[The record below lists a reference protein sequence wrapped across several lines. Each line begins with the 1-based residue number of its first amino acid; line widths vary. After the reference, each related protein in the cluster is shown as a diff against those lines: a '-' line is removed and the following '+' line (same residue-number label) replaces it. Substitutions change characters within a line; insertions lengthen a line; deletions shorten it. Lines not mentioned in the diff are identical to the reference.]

1 MRWLTKSHAHV
12 VAGVGVISAMPS
24 SMLSIM
30 VARIERVRSIS
41 AVRSC
46 TSLNSRTVSIAIT
59 AWSAKVEISSICLA
73 LNGRAASRVSVMT
86 PIGTPSR
93 SSGTPS
99 MARKLPT
106 LLASGQWYSVS
117 AATSGMWMMRRS
129 SAVRP
134 TSGVAAR
141 RDLPGRA

>member
-1 MRWLTKSHAHV
+1 
-12 VAGVGVISAMPS
+12 
-24 SMLSIM
+24 MLSIM

-73 LNGRAASRVSVMT
+73 LNGRAASRVNVMT

-106 LLASGQWYSVS
+106 LLASGQSYSVS
-117 AATSGMWMMRRS
+117 AATSGI
-129 SAVRP
+129 
-134 TSGVAAR
+134 
-141 RDLPGRA
+141 